1 MNISVI
7 LVNWNS
13 KDYLQQCLASLFAR
27 CRIVDIEVIV
37 VDAGSF
43 DGCDEMLR
51 REFPSVVFVQSR
63 ENIGYAGA
71 NNLGFR
77 HARGRKLLFLNP
89 DTELIENSIRV
100 LARQLDS
107 LPMAG
112 IIGCRLLNKDFTLQT
127 SCVQSFP
134 TVLNQALDSEYL
146 RQRFRRSPLWG
157 MAALYSGKTE
167 PTEVEA
173 LSGACI
179 FVTREC
185 FEQIDGFTESYFM
198 YGEDLDLCFKARRS
212 GHKVYHVPET
222 SVIHYGGGSTKKA
235 VNNFSTVMMRESVYR
250 FLRINHG
257 IFSAR
262 AYRLSTMIAAVGR
275 LLLIGPMMVL
285 GDKVVRH
292 GIGSWKKW
300 NSILGWSLGIEPTAR
315 PRSTKRASDILREIK
330 TS

>member
-100 LARQLDS
+100 
-107 LPMAG
+107 
-112 IIGCRLLNKDFTLQT
+112 
-127 SCVQSFP
+127 
-134 TVLNQALDSEYL
+134 
-146 RQRFRRSPLWG
+146 
-157 MAALYSGKTE
+157 
-167 PTEVEA
+167 
-173 LSGACI
+173 
-179 FVTREC
+179 
-185 FEQIDGFTESYFM
+185 
-198 YGEDLDLCFKARRS
+198 
-212 GHKVYHVPET
+212 
-222 SVIHYGGGSTKKA
+222 
-235 VNNFSTVMMRESVYR
+235 
-250 FLRINHG
+250 
-257 IFSAR
+257 
-262 AYRLSTMIAAVGR
+262 
-275 LLLIGPMMVL
+275 
-285 GDKVVRH
+285 
-292 GIGSWKKW
+292 
-300 NSILGWSLGIEPTAR
+300 
-315 PRSTKRASDILREIK
+315 
-330 TS
+330 